1 MPGSRWSSRRMA
13 CGAPVVASATGG
25 ILEVV
30 VDGETGYLV
39 PFEPDVV
46 TGLPVHGG
54 QFASD
59 LARRIAKLMADPAR
73 CKKFGQ
79 AGRKRVAETFAWEAI
94 AAQTVGVVSEAGE
107 ESQVKTP

>member
-1 MPGSRWSSRRMA
+1 MA
-13 CGAPVVASATGG
+13 CGAPVIASATGK

-39 PFEPDVV
+39 PFEPEVV

-79 AGRKRVAETFAWEAI
+79 GGASTWQRRSCGRQLPRRRWELYRRLA
-94 AAQTVGVVSEAGE
+94 
-107 ESQVKTP
+107 KNHK

>member
-1 MPGSRWSSRRMA
+1 M
-13 CGAPVVASATGG
+13 VASATGG

-79 AGRKRVAETFAWEAI
+79 AGRKRVAETFVWEAI

-107 ESQVKTP
+107 ESQVKPP